1 LTNTEDAVIVQILS
15 KTDISFSEGGQE
27 LQKRPKFVQ
36 KGNTTEDQLLQKL
49 LPLFSTDVTLI
60 NSLIGFSKR
69 DNQVYYFNGQMPLFF
84 HAEDDME
91 SFKMFMAQLYVQ
103 GNVKQSEINRVFK
116 LNAINM
122 KRWVQKFK
130 EGGPGAFYKKESS
143 SKARRNSVLTE
154 EVIKKVQSLL
164 DEGYGVSKIGKELNL
179 KADTLRK
186 AISSGK
192 LHRIT
197 VKDKEELK
205 KKQKISV

>member
-1 LTNTEDAVIVQILS
+1 M
-15 KTDISFSEGGQE
+15 
-27 LQKRPKFVQ
+27 QKRPKFAL

-69 DNQVYYFNGQMPLFF
+69 DGQVYYFNGQMPLFF

-103 GNVKQSEINRVFK
+103 GNVKQSEINRVFN
-116 LNAINM
+116 LNPINM

-130 EGGPGAFYKKESS
+130 EGGPGTFYKKESS
-143 SKARRNSVLTE
+143 YRVPRNSVLTA

-164 DEGYGVSKIGKELNL
+164 DEGYGVAKIGKELNL

-197 VKDKEELK
+197 VRDKEALK
-205 KKQKISV
+205 KKQKILV